1 MESYLRVVGQ
11 AVLVF
16 PVAAALIALPFLIH
30 HYRKYGGMTFARFF
44 LSYSFVLYA
53 LCAYF
58 LVILP
63 LPDREAV
70 AQMTGPSVQLLPFSF
85 SGTSPRRQAS
95 SWQSPPPTCRRCSP
109 PSPCSL
115 CSTSR
120 C

>member
-53 LCAYF
+53 PVSYTHLT
-58 LVILP
+58 LPTIL
-63 LPDREAV
+63 RV
-70 AQMTGPSVQLLPFSF
+70 
-85 SGTSPRRQAS
+85 
-95 SWQSPPPTCRRCSP
+95 
-109 PSPCSL
+109 
-115 CSTSR
+115 
-120 C
+120 